1 VATLRDLT
9 RGRGCPT
16 IANMFYLRIEKPDE
30 PAIVQSTSPWVEGW
44 FAGNADAMAE
54 HLERY
59 RQAGLEYALCAFES
73 EGLDDLLRQL
83 RLFTNRV
90 APQFTDAG

>member
-1 VATLRDLT
+1 
-9 RGRGCPT
+9 
-16 IANMFYLRIEKPDE
+16 
-30 PAIVQSTSPWVEGW
+30 VEGR
-44 FAGNADAMAE
+44 FGQSADAVPE

-83 RLFTNRV
+83 RHVANRV
-90 APQFTDAG
+90 APQLTDAR